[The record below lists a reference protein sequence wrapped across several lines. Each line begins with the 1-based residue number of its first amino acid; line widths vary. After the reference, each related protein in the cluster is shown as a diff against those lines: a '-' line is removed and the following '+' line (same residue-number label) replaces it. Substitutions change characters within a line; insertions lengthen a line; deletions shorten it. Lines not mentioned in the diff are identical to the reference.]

1 MTFDDIVD
9 LTDEA
14 IRTILDET
22 KRDDLAIALKGGS
35 ERLQTRIFGVVSD
48 DEAREIKERREFAG
62 PVRLSDVE
70 YVQFGIVYKVLQLEH
85 DGKLEIPRE
94 NDPFV

>member
-1 MTFDDIVD
+1 MIF
-9 LTDEA
+9 DEA
-14 IRTILDET
+14 
-22 KRDDLAIALKGGS
+22 DLNDWAVALKAGS
-35 ERLQTRIFGVVSD
+35 EKLQNRIFGVVSD

-70 YVQFGIVYKVLQLEH
+70 YTQFGIVYKALQLAH
-85 DGKLEIPRE
+85 DGKLDIPRE